1 METIKRTVEI
11 PEPSKSETAA
21 VQKPAFQH
29 VTCAAEAQLAADFAT
44 LCASKI
50 KKIKAYFKDSKE
62 MAHRLHKDICYKE
75 AALCLP
81 FEQGEKW
88 AKTELNRWT
97 THERQRR
104 EAEQARHDALAREEA
119 AKKARQDNK
128 LRLAKQIEDGKVAVV
143 GSKVV
148 DTPIHIDGYSTR
160 EVYDVEVVEPMK
172 VLKGIVDGRYPIGW
186 VTFDM
191 KALREIVNRTQ
202 GIFLIEGCSITKE
215 TVGRRT
221 R

>member
-1 METIKRTVEI
+1 MESTKRVIEI
-11 PEPSKSETAA
+11 PELSKEETA
-21 VQKPAFQH
+21 VEQKPAFQH
-29 VTCAAEAQLAADFAT
+29 VTCTSEAQLAADFAT

-50 KKIKAYFKDSKE
+50 KRIKAYYKDTKE

-75 AALCLP
+75 SALCLP

-88 AKTELNRWT
+88 AKMELTRWMDA
-97 THERQRR
+97 ERKRR
-104 EAEQARHDALAREEA
+104 EAEQARLDAIAREEA
-119 AKKARQDNK
+119 AEKARQENK

-143 GSKVV
+143 GNKVV
-148 DTPIHIDGYSTR
+148 DTPIQIDGFSTR

-172 VLKGIVDGRYPIGW
+172 VLKGIVEGRYPISW

-191 KALREIVNRTQ
+191 KALREIANRTQ
-202 GIFLIEGCSITKE
+202 GVFLIEGCSITKE